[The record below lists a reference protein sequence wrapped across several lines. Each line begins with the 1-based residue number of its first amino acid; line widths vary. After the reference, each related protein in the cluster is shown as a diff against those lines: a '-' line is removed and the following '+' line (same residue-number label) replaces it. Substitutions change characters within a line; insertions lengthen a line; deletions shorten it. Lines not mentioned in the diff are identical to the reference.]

1 MKNFELCIPTKI
13 VFGKERVS
21 EIGSY
26 AKEYG
31 KKLLLV
37 YGKSSIKE
45 SGIYDT
51 VMKSLNDAGL
61 TVFEHPGVKS
71 NPILSHAKEG
81 ILIAKSKKVDFILAV
96 GGGSVLDEAKAIAA
110 GTLY

>member
-13 VFGKERVS
+13 VFGKGRVS

-26 AKEYG
+26 AKDYG

-37 YGKSSIKE
+37 YGKDSIKK
-45 SGIYDT
+45 SGIYET
-51 VMKSLNDAGL
+51 VIKSLSDEGL

-71 NPILSHAKEG
+71 NPLLSHTKRRH
-81 ILIAKSKKVDFILAV
+81 IDCKKQKSR
-96 GGGSVLDEAKAIAA
+96 
-110 GTLY
+110 LYPWCRGRQRYR